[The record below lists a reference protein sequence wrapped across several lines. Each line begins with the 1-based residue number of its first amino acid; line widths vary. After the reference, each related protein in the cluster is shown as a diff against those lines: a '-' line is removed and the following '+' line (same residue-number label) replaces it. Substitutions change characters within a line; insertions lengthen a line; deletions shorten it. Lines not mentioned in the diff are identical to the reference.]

1 MCKKN
6 NVTVHD
12 PIRETEEKIQKIF
25 SECRGTPL
33 IFQTV
38 LGLIVVLCSLLVIYV
53 DSNCRLFDG
62 KISAH
67 LFIVIICFGAF
78 LGYVK
83 ILQRNISKTYIKRLG
98 IKPDEESLFYLF
110 AVKCQEEGISDCQLD
125 ICMELLDIKTK
136 HESFGNF
143 FFSPM
148 LPCII
153 SIILTNTE
161 KIFHLNPNIEL
172 QQGVTSVLEA
182 VLMILIAMSIYFFA
196 VKQPELNQVCFRK
209 CLYYAKTLHNK
220 SNIEE

>member
-1 MCKKN
+1 M
-6 NVTVHD
+6 
-12 PIRETEEKIQKIF
+12 
-25 SECRGTPL
+25 
-33 IFQTV
+33 
-38 LGLIVVLCSLLVIYV
+38 
-53 DSNCRLFDG
+53 
-62 KISAH
+62 
-67 LFIVIICFGAF
+67 FIVIICFGAF

-182 VLMILIAMSIYFFA
+182 ILMIVMTMCTYFFT

-220 SNIEE
+220 SNSEE

>member
-67 LFIVIICFGAF
+67 LFIAIVCSILFLFYLII
-78 LGYVK
+78 LN
-83 ILQRNISKTYIKRLG
+83 RNISKPYIKRFG
-98 IKPDEESLFYLF
+98 IKPDKESLFYLF
-110 AVKCQEEGISDCQLD
+110 AVKCQKEGISDSQLD

-143 FFSPM
+143 FFSPI
-148 LPCII
+148 LSCII
-153 SIILTNTE
+153 SIIITNTE
-161 KIFHLNPNIEL
+161 KVFHLNPNIEL
-172 QQGVTSVLEA
+172 QQGVTAVLEA
-182 VLMILIAMSIYFFA
+182 VLVFCIAMSIYFLI
-196 VKQPELNQVCFRK
+196 VKQAEVNQVCFRK

>member
-25 SECRGTPL
+25 SECRGIPL
-33 IFQTV
+33 TLQTL
-38 LGLIVVLCSLLVIYV
+38 LGIMIICCSFLVICI
-53 DSNCRLFDG
+53 DSNCRIFDG
-62 KISAH
+62 KISTH
-67 LFIVIICFGAF
+67 LFIAIVCSVLSLIYVII
-78 LGYVK
+78 LN
-83 ILQRNISKTYIKRLG
+83 RNISKPYIKRFG
-98 IKPDEESLFYLF
+98 IKPDNESLFYLF
-110 AVKCQEEGISDCQLD
+110 AVKCQEEGISDSQLD

-182 VLMILIAMSIYFFA
+182 ILMIVMTMCTYFFA
-196 VKQPELNQVCFRK
+196 VKQYELNQVCFRK